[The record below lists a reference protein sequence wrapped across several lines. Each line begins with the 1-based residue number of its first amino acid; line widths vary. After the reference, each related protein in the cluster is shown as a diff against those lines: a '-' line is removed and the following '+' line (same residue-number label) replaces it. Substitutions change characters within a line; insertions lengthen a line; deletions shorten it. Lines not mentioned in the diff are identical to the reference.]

1 MTRVRVEDI
10 SKRLSG
16 RKILKGVSFDV
27 RPGSIVSLVGPS
39 GCGKTTLLRCILGEL
54 IPDLGRVYFDGED
67 VTHTHVEKR
76 RVGIVYQNYALFP
89 HMTVSENVAYGMRI
103 RRMDPGVIQKK
114 VTDLLQL
121 VKLERKANVMPA
133 TLSGGEQQRVALARV
148 LAVEPRLLLL
158 DEAFTALD
166 ATTRMELVHQ
176 VRQIIQRLK
185 LTTILV
191 THDQEE
197 AFLFAK
203 HVVVLN
209 KGEVIVEGDPETVMR
224 NPHPFV
230 QDFVRMLVFH
240 RATVKEDRNG
250 NRYVMAQGGA
260 RIPVSIES
268 VNIGDEVH
276 VMVKKGPERESVEVW
291 PIAQT

>member
-1 MTRVRVEDI
+1 MTRVRLEDVH
-10 SKRLSG
+10 KRLG
-16 RKILKGVSFDV
+16 TKKILRGVSFDV

-39 GCGKTTLLRCILGEL
+39 GCGKTTVLRCILGEL
-54 IPDLGRVYFDGED
+54 IPDHGRVYFDGQD
-67 VTHTHVEKR
+67 VTLTHVEKR

-89 HMTVSENVAYGMRI
+89 HMTVAENIGYGMKI
-103 RRMDPGVIQKK
+103 RRMDPAAIQKK
-114 VTDLLQL
+114 VTELLAM
-121 VKLERKANVMPA
+121 VKLERKGNAMPG

-166 ATTRMELVHQ
+166 ATTRVELVHQ

-209 KGEVIVEGDPETVMR
+209 KGEVVVEGDPETVMR

-240 RATVKEDRNG
+240 RAIVQQDKAG
-250 NRYVMAQGGA
+250 NRYVVAQGGA
-260 RIPVSIES
+260 RIPVSIDS
-268 VNIGDEVH
+268 VNVGDEVH
-276 VMVKKGPERESVEVW
+276 IMVKKGPERESVEVW
-291 PIAQT
+291 PIAPT